1 MVATKRRHLIH
12 MTSEGKLEVD
22 IEVLPAEPR
31 RSYGELFSSQLS
43 VLDTIQALQEDTQK
57 GFSLLDFTNEPVKLL
72 PLHLA
77 DVFLNP
83 TAAENQQLFDFQST
97 NIQFQSMNHYPTK
110 LKKPSFDLNIY
121 LCFDILVRHVC

>member
-1 MVATKRRHLIH
+1 MVATKSRHLIH

-22 IEVLPAEPR
+22 MEVLPAEPR

-57 GFSLLDFTNEPVKLL
+57 GFSHLDSTNEPVKLL

-77 DVFLNP
+77 DVFFQTPQLLKITNYLIFNLL
-83 TAAENQQLFDFQST
+83 TYNFNQ
-97 NIQFQSMNHYPTK
+97 
-110 LKKPSFDLNIY
+110 
-121 LCFDILVRHVC
+121 